1 MDNSHEV
8 AEQVGTIGAVAT
20 FLLGLFGIHRHSREK
35 TAALIRELDEKKA
48 DRADVDDIRHE
59 IRNFAQ
65 QNSDQHNLIMDHLLG
80 GREK

>member
-35 TAALIRELDEKKA
+35 TAALIRELDSKKA
-48 DRADVDDIRHE
+48 DRDEVDIIRTE
-59 IRNFAQ
+59 IRDFAQ
-65 QNSDQHNLIMDHLLG
+65 QNHEQHNVILNHLLG

>member
-8 AEQVGTIGAVAT
+8 AEQVGTLGAVAT

-35 TAALIRELDEKKA
+35 TAALIRELDAKKA
-48 DRADVDDIRHE
+48 DRLEVDDIRDE

-65 QNSDQHNLIMDHLLG
+65 QNSDQHNLIMNHLLG
-80 GREK
+80 DRRE

>member
-8 AEQVGTIGAVAT
+8 AEQVGTLGAVAT

-35 TAALIRELDEKKA
+35 TAALIRELDAKKA
-48 DRADVDDIRHE
+48 DRLEVDDIRDE

-65 QNSDQHNLIMDHLLG
+65 QNNDQHNLIMNHLLG
-80 GREK
+80 DRRE

>member
-48 DRADVDDIRHE
+48 DRFEVEDIRDE
-59 IRNFAQ
+59 IRSFAQ

>member
-35 TAALIRELDEKKA
+35 TAMLIRELDEKKA
-48 DRADVDDIRHE
+48 DRFEVEDIRDE
-59 IRNFAQ
+59 IRSFAQ

-80 GREK
+80 ARRE